1 MPVLMP
7 LRRVASDAASA
18 TASSRAYTRS
28 VALSSM
34 VGYIVGLGDR
44 HLSNI
49 LFDTVTAE
57 IVHID
62 LGSSGP
68 AATRLTHDDRH
79 GC

>member
-1 MPVLMP
+1 
-7 LRRVASDAASA
+7 
-18 TASSRAYTRS
+18 
-28 VALSSM
+28 M

-62 LGSSGP
+62 LGASRAPCTAPDRRADPTGI
-68 AATRLTHDDRH
+68 RLRGGEGIRH
-79 GC
+79 GL